1 MKASLLKS
9 LRISF
14 IITTR
19 NAWENFTIKTRE
31 KVYAKFPTVKI
42 LTPTVLKTKVQ
53 KFLIAF
59 YNSQSLY
66 IFWVLWCEF
75 FSAQCLKKINVFF
88 PKSSSCQNSDIFVNA
103 KRVSL
108 FWKMSLFWVSLFWVG
123 TVLKFYQ
130 MVLMKNL
137 STREA
142 NDEDFENV
150 MNIDRNIYQGRDY
163 LNGFE
168 LLIYKQII
176 TSIVFHLKKLRTIKR
191 VHAFTTGSQI
201 KIVSALFWWT
211 KRKSLDS
218 ILP

>member
-1 MKASLLKS
+1 M
-9 LRISF
+9 
-14 IITTR
+14 
-19 NAWENFTIKTRE
+19 
-31 KVYAKFPTVKI
+31 
-42 LTPTVLKTKVQ
+42 
-53 KFLIAF
+53 
-59 YNSQSLY
+59 
-66 IFWVLWCEF
+66 
-75 FSAQCLKKINVFF
+75 
-88 PKSSSCQNSDIFVNA
+88 
-103 KRVSL
+103 
-108 FWKMSLFWVSLFWVG
+108 G

-201 KIVSALFWWT
+201 KIVSALF
-211 KRKSLDS
+211 
-218 ILP
+218 